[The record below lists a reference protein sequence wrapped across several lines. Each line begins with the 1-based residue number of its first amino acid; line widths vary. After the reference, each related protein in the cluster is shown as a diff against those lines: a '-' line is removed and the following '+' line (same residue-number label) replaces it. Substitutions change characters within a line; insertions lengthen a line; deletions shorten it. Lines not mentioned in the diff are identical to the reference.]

1 MQKLLDQFE
10 EEYDEGVKQIKKSNI
25 RKDSEGEVP
34 GKYTAKILYRQD
46 NKRFDR
52 EYKKIKEIKESRI
65 VEEILKM
72 RILKREVLS

>member
-1 MQKLLDQFE
+1 MQELLDQFE

-34 GKYTAKILYRQD
+34 GKYTAKILYRWD

-52 EYKKIKEIKESRI
+52 EYKKNQRNQKEQNCRRNSQDENS
-65 VEEILKM
+65 
-72 RILKREVLS
+72 

>member
-34 GKYTAKILYRQD
+34 GKYTAKILYRWD

-52 EYKKIKEIKESRI
+52 EYKKN
-65 VEEILKM
+65 
-72 RILKREVLS
+72 